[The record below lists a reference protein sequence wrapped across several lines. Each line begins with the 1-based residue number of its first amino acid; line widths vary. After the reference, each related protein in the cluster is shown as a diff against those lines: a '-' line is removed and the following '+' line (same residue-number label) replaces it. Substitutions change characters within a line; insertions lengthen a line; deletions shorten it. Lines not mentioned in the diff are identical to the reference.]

1 MMIPLLVF
9 ALGVFFSGFFS
20 GCETGFYSLP
30 RVRLVI
36 DAVSGDRI
44 ARGLLWASN
53 NPAAVVA
60 TALVGNSLSDY
71 ATTFATVVVVNR
83 WFPGGGLVAELLPT
97 LLLAPFVF
105 VFGELL
111 PKRTFLQSPYKLMR
125 AVAPMFAIVALLLS
139 PLTAFLWGGSR
150 FIAWLTGSS
159 VPPLRMSLRRREL
172 ADVFAEGQA
181 VGILTSVQR
190 ELAMAT
196 FALAGK
202 PVREFMTPVARE
214 PRLPQGVTPEGVLRV
229 ARRWKL
235 DALPVESRGAG
246 RAGYRLVRASRCVL
260 GGPSDPLP
268 DEPMPEF
275 SETAAFL
282 QVVTQL
288 ESGGQPL
295 AALRGAGDRIVGF
308 VRLDRLQ
315 RAMWEGE

>member
-1 MMIPLLVF
+1 MIPLLVF

-60 TALVGNSLSDY
+60 TALVGNCLSDY
-71 ATTFATVVVVNR
+71 ATTFATVVAVNR

-105 VFGELL
+105 IFGELL
-111 PKRTFLQSPYKLMR
+111 PKRTFLQAPYSLMR
-125 AVAPMFAIVALLLS
+125 AVAPMFASVAVLLS
-139 PLTAFLWGGSR
+139 PLTSVLWGGSR
-150 FIAWLTGSS
+150 FVAWLTGSS
-159 VPPLRMSLRRREL
+159 VAPLRMSLRRREL

-181 VGILTSVQR
+181 AGILTAVQR
-190 ELAMAT
+190 QLAMAT

-214 PRLPQGVTPEGVLRV
+214 QRLTQPITTDKVLLA
-229 ARRWKL
+229 ARRSQL
-235 DALPVESRGAG
+235 DALPIESRSGG
-246 RAGYRLVRASRCVL
+246 RASYRLVRASRCVL
-260 GGPSDPLP
+260 AAPGDAPQE
-268 DEPMPEF
+268 EPMPEF
-275 SETAAFL
+275 SETTTFL
-282 QVVTQL
+282 QVITQL
-288 ESGGQPL
+288 ESSGQPL
-295 AALRGAGDRIVGF
+295 AALRGAGDRVVGF
-308 VRLDRLQ
+308 VRLERLQ
-315 RAMWEGE
+315 RALWEGE